1 MYPKRREGDKNQP
14 GTIQKTFLKHTPRT
28 ILNFTPNLLLQNKLR
43 EVREGRR
50 KMRSTSAPWTIKP
63 SNNYCTL
70 IRDPS
75 SSRGR

>member
-14 GTIQKTFLKHTPRT
+14 GTIQKTFLKHTPRI
-28 ILNFTPNLLLQNKLR
+28 ILNFTHNLLLQNKLR
-43 EVREGRR
+43 EVRKGRR
-50 KMRSTSAPWTIKP
+50 KMRSTSTQWTIKP
-63 SNNYCTL
+63 SNNYCIL